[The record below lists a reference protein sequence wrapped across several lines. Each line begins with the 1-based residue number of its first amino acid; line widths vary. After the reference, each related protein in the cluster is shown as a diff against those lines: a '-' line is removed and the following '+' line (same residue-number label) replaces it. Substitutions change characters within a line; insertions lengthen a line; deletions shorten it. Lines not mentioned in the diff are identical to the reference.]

1 EQAQYAHRTELFPS
15 RHPGVRGSHVEGVA
29 VRVDRRTHRRPVD
42 PFRDRVDERVELR
55 ARVCDAQRHRRAHL
69 VSAEVSNRTAQ
80 EASPAAAPEGLAHH
94 SLDAES
100 RVDVGRPQ
108 LPAVGV
114 PPEEDALIELRAEA
128 APQDVAGAR
137 RAEPA
142 DVDPAGGDAP
152 RDHVRPRRVVGVQ
165 AARARREDEQDRR
178 KTDREDALFHPI
190 PVIEFPPARTVTR
203 ESSGCVRRLPADELA
218 DELDR
223 DDADLYSQRD
233 WAAAPAKPAR
243 PLGRRRERTPQP
255 TSSTGT
261 RSSSRSEPSRSTRA
275 CTWAP
280 ISSPTI
286 SRWMSSTV

>member
-55 ARVCDAQRHRRAHL
+55 ARVCDAQRARRAHL
-69 VSAEVSNRTAQ
+69 VSAEVSNRAAQ
-80 EASPAAAPEGLAHH
+80 KASPAAAPKGLAHH
-94 SLDAES
+94 SLYGES

-108 LPAVGV
+108 LPAVDV

-165 AARARREDEQDRR
+165 GARARREDEQDRR

-190 PVIEFPPARTVTR
+190 PVIEFPLARTVTR
-203 ESSGCVRRLPADELA
+203 ESSGCVRRLPANELA

-223 DDADLYSQRD
+223 DDAGLCSRRD
-233 WAAAPAKPAR
+233 W